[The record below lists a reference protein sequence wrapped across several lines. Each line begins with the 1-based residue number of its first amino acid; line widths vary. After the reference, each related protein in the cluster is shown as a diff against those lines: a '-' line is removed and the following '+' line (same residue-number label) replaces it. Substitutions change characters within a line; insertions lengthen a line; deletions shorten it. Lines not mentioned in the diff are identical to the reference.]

1 MEMSIM
7 RLRITVPAL
16 VLVMLTAH
24 PAKNATQSPPS
35 GLCGVTLSNAADHSF
50 GTPLLSTWLWPD
62 GTIVFKPGG
71 PGFVTG
77 AGALGMKFP
86 WMRGVRGTLTI
97 TGRRLDGAAGPIRL
111 EANDNYGE
119 IGFQPSY
126 LIFPRPGCW
135 EVSAQ
140 VGERADSRIT
150 FVTKVVQIGEGPAW
164 TRRLN

>member
-1 MEMSIM
+1 MEALII

-16 VLVMLTAH
+16 VLLMLTGH
-24 PAKNATQSPPS
+24 PAKAIQSQPS

-77 AGALGMKFP
+77 DGALGMKFP
-86 WMRGVRGTLTI
+86 WMRGVRGTVKL

-126 LIFPRPGCW
+126 VIFPKPGCW

-150 FVTKVVQIGEGPAW
+150 FVTKVVQIGEGP

>member
-1 MEMSIM
+1 M
-7 RLRITVPAL
+7 RRVLELL
-16 VLVMLTAH
+16 VIVAGALTAFWWFV
-24 PAKNATQSPPS
+24 P
-35 GLCGVTLSNAADHSF
+35 
-50 GTPLLSTWLWPD
+50 
-62 GTIVFKPGG
+62 
-71 PGFVTG
+71 VTG
-77 AGALGMKFP
+77 GGALGMKFP
-86 WMRGVRGTLTI
+86 WMRGVRGTLKI

-126 LIFPRPGCW
+126 LIFPKPGCW

-150 FVTKVVQIGEGPAW
+150 FVTKVVQIGGGPTW

>member
-1 MEMSIM
+1 V
-7 RLRITVPAL
+7 RPRITVPAL
-16 VLVMLTAH
+16 VLMMLTGH
-24 PAKNATQSPPS
+24 PAKNATQGLPS

-62 GTIVFKPGG
+62 GTIVFEPGG
-71 PGFVTG
+71 PGFVTDG
-77 AGALGMKFP
+77 GALGMKFP
-86 WMRGVRGTLTI
+86 WMRGVRGTVKI

-126 LIFPRPGCW
+126 LIFPKPGCW

-140 VGERADSRIT
+140 VGERADSKIT